1 MVYLLISAKLQWK
14 ILLQKKKQ
22 NRYNKVN
29 KSEIEMQKTETSKEV
44 HFEKEK
50 KKKKHKDIKKYE
62 VNKVI

>member
-1 MVYLLISAKLQWK
+1 
-14 ILLQKKKQ
+14 
-22 NRYNKVN
+22 
-29 KSEIEMQKTETSKEV
+29 MQKTETSKEV

>member
-1 MVYLLISAKLQWK
+1 MENSVTK
-14 ILLQKKKQ
+14 KKKQ

-62 VNKVI
+62 VNKVIWTKHSFIL